1 VHAFAEIRGDRSHRV
16 WRYHPT
22 TDRLDTGGERYR
34 GTATDDQSLACLHR
48 CEKGGYWED
57 ELDRLRNALALANLP
72 KIAAATTMR
81 QLIDQR
87 DTEEGDFRYP
97 GDLTAIWEWADISLD
112 DFLHDP
118 DQNPV
123 AVADAVEANIGT
135 ALEVLHGIGIVHL
148 DVAPNNILRVAG
160 SWKLADLDSCTER
173 GSPAVRQPPDE
184 RFVHPDRRDGPALA
198 RDEFDLYGLE
208 QTLIALRSAQP

>member
-1 VHAFAEIRGDRSHRV
+1 M
-16 WRYHPT
+16 WRYHPKS
-22 TDRLDTGGERYR
+22 DRLDTAGERYR

-48 CEKGGYWED
+48 CEKGGHWED
-57 ELDRLRNALALANLP
+57 ELDRLRNALALATLP
-72 KIAAATTMR
+72 SIAAATTIR

-87 DTEEGDFRYP
+87 DTEAVTRHSASP

-135 ALEVLHGIGIVHL
+135 ALETLHAIGIVHL
-148 DVAPNNILRVAG
+148 DVTPANILRVEG

-173 GSPAVRQPPDE
+173 GSPAGRQPIDE
-184 RFVHPDRRDGPALA
+184 RFVHPERRGGRALA
-198 RDEFDLYGLE
+198 REEFDFYGLD
-208 QTLIALRSAQP
+208 QILITLRSAQP